1 MKKLSY
7 ILLSLI
13 LLGAC
18 KNNKDDFDASGTFE
32 ADEVIVS
39 SQQAGQILS
48 LQIKEG
54 QHLNPGATVGNI
66 DVTNLELQKQQ
77 TAARIKSLDD
87 RLNTATPQTI
97 VIQNQIAVLKTQLAY
112 LEKERERTSNLL
124 KADAATGKQLD
135 DITAKVDE
143 AKRQLDVYQQQIAL
157 NKSNVSIQ
165 NKSVMSEKDP
175 LEKSIAQIQDQ
186 ISKGIIVNPVKG
198 TVLTQYA
205 FAGELANI
213 GKPLYKIANLDTII
227 LRAYISGNQLPQIK
241 LGQKVNVKSDDGKG
255 GFKPY
260 NGTVYWVSDKAEFTP
275 KTVQTKEER
284 QDLVYAI
291 KVAVPND
298 GFLKIGMYGELNF

>member
-7 ILLSLI
+7 ILLSVII
-13 LLGAC
+13 LSAC
-18 KNNKDDFDASGTFE
+18 SNNKDDFDASGTFE

-54 QHLNPGATVGNI
+54 QQLNPGQTIGNI

-77 TAARIKSLDD
+77 TEARIKSLGD

-97 VIQNQIAVLKTQLAY
+97 VIENQIAVLKTQIAY
-112 LEKERERTSNLL
+112 LEKEQERTTNLL
-124 KADAATGKQLD
+124 KADAATRKQLD

-143 AKRQLDVYQQQIAL
+143 AKRQLEVYQQQIAL
-157 NKSNVSIQ
+157 NKSNVNVQ

-175 LEKSIAQIQDQ
+175 LEKSVAQIQDL
-186 ISKGIIVNPVKG
+186 ISKGNIVNPIKG

-205 FAGELANI
+205 FTGELANI

-227 LRAYISGNQLPQIK
+227 LRAYISGNQLAQVK

-260 NGTVYWVSDKAEFTP
+260 NGIIYWVSSKAEFTP